1 MPVWREG
8 ARQTTFEKYQV
19 SIIFQAFHQER
30 IKVATMT
37 RIIGL
42 NEPEQ
47 MTVFRSIID
56 GSVETSQTTL
66 SRNKFTF
73 RNTQDWSLL
82 ASVLRGEYKGARN
95 SGIRWGSIDDAV
107 LLMLGLKK
115 GELKP
120 SWSEIATILDT
131 LSVKQAMEIFE
142 RSGKDLT
149 KTLLYAEHDIDL
161 FLVGALSN

>member
-8 ARQTTFEKYQV
+8 ARQTKFEKYQV
-19 SIIFQAFHQER
+19 STILQAFHQER
-30 IKVATMT
+30 INVATMT

-47 MTVFRSIID
+47 MTMFRSIID
-56 GSVETSQTTL
+56 GAVEISQTTL

-82 ASVLRGEYKGARN
+82 APILRGEYKGARN
-95 SGIRWGSIDDAV
+95 SGIKWGSIDDAV

-142 RSGKDLT
+142 RSGGDLT
-149 KTLLYAEHDIDL
+149 KTLLYAEHDIDI
-161 FLVGALSN
+161 FLAEAFSG